1 MFAQVKCFFVILFGA
16 TEFFLLVAVYY
27 DLYVAICKPL
37 HLSYMTIMNNRVYTF
52 LVLSCWVSGLMI
64 IVLPLRLQLESCIFN
79 VIDHFCCD
87 AGPLLKISCSDT
99 WVIVQMVIPVAVFA
113 LIITLVCAFLSYTY
127 ITRTIQRFPSVQQRK
142 KACSTCSSHMI
153 VVSTTC
159 GSFFI
164 CVRPWQRERWPSAHH
179 SAPFVEPLHLQ
190 PEE

>member
-1 MFAQVKCFFVILFGA
+1 M
-16 TEFFLLVAVYY
+16 YY
-27 DLYVAICKPL
+27 DHYAAIYKPL
-37 HLSYMTIMNNRVYTF
+37 HLNYTTIVNNRVYTF

-64 IVLPLRLQLESCIFN
+64 IILPLSLQLESCIFN
-79 VIDHFCCD
+79 VIDHFSCD

-127 ITRTIQRFPSVQQRK
+127 ITRTILRFPSVQQKK
-142 KACSTCSSHMI
+142 KAFSTCSSHMI

-159 GSFFI
+159 GIFFI
-164 CVRPWQRERWPSAHH
+164 CVRLWQRERGPSAHH
-179 SAPFVEPLHLQ
+179 SVSFVEPLHLH